1 MSEKKK
7 ASPAKSPK
15 KVGSGSVKS
24 KIAAAQNQIRENNKA
39 AAKMYAGIRGIQIN
53 VQNQVNE
60 NLEAAAKMYA
70 GIRELHSGVR
80 AIQLEFQNHAK
91 GNLAYIKDFYG

>member
-7 ASPAKSPK
+7 ASPAKALK
-15 KVGSGSVKS
+15 KVKSGTVKS
-24 KIAAAQNQIRENNKA
+24 KIAATQNQIKENNKA
-39 AAKMYAGIRGIQIN
+39 AAKMYAGTREIQIH
-53 VQNQVNE
+53 VQNQVKE

-70 GIRELHSGVR
+70 GTREICSGAR
-80 AIQLEFQNHAK
+80 AIQLEFKNQMK